1 MNEVDRFVKHILKS
15 QFYLRYGDDFII
27 IIPTRVLA
35 EELRGKIIFFLR
47 NSLGLEI
54 NPRNDIIIPVRKGVH
69 FLGVEIYPTGRR
81 LKAKNWQKA
90 KNKLNQRNVASY
102 YGLVSQNYQKK
113 LKYFDWLITKI
124 YD

>member
-1 MNEVDRFVKHILKS
+1 MDRFVKHTLKP

-27 IIPTRVLA
+27 IIPTKIEA
-35 EELRGKIIFFLR
+35 INLRSQTIVFLK

-54 NPRNDIIIPVRKGVH
+54 NRKNDIIVPMRRGIH

-81 LKAKNWQKA
+81 LKTKIWCRVQ
-90 KNKLNQRNVASY
+90 NKLNQQNVASY
-102 YGLVSQNYQKK
+102 HGLVKQHNEKK
-113 LKYFDWLITKI
+113 LKHFNWLITKI